1 MGILMACFLKL
12 TTFLLL
18 ASSAGSEQPDPAEAL
33 KPIEGVSVETWASD
47 PLLVDPVAFCIDER
61 GRIYVAETAR
71 QERGVEDSRAQ
82 SYWNLDDISLQTNE
96 DRLAM
101 YRKWAHK
108 FEGGMD
114 HFTNYED
121 RIRLVYD
128 EDGDGTADASQIFS
142 DGYDDALDG
151 TGSGLLVEGGH
162 VWYTNIP
169 HLWKLEDTNGDDVAD
184 VREQV
189 FSGFGIRIALRGHDM
204 HGLTWGPDGRL
215 YWSIGDRGYNVVNQE
230 GEHLFDPTSGAVF
243 RCNPDG
249 SDLEVFHT
257 GLRNP
262 QEIAFDDY
270 GTLFTG
276 DNNSDGGDRAR
287 LVHVAEGGRT
297 GWRMEYQSLAGDNL
311 RGPWNQEGLWHERHE
326 HQPAWIIPPVTN
338 IASGPSGFVHYPGL
352 GLGARYRDHFFL
364 CDFTGSPQHSRVL
377 SFGVEPDGAGYRIK
391 DVHPFVSGLL
401 CTDVDFGWDGRMY
414 VSDWVEG
421 WECTETGRIFALHD
435 PRYSS
440 DPRIDE
446 AALIIREGLEHRANG
461 ELAGLL
467 DHADQRIRLQ
477 AQFALARRGDESIGA
492 LAGVARSS
500 GQLAR
505 IHAIWGLGMVARTTS
520 LPQGDPG
527 HPMEFVLELL
537 LDEDREIRGQASKVL
552 GEALYTPAA
561 DALVELIFDPEPRV
575 VYHATMAVGRLQ
587 YMEGL
592 DAVTEMLWSN
602 DNEDA
607 LLRHAG
613 VMALAW
619 MNDREALLELTGDEV
634 PAVRL
639 ASLLALRR
647 MQDPGVELLLND
659 PDPLI
664 AAEAARAI
672 NDEPIDASM
681 PALVDRLAS
690 FHEGAVDSYS
700 PSEIAILRRALNAA
714 MRSGQPEDSMS
725 VARVVLE
732 PGNPAPMRRE
742 ALLVLGEWMSPSVRD
757 RVNGAHRP
765 VDVQGRDEEAWR
777 TTLSLLLPA
786 LLEDHDQD
794 LASLAR
800 ELAVEHE
807 IQLDDTAAMAT
818 LSEPGAP
825 SRDRVASLRQLHRDK
840 DRRDHVVNI
849 ALSASDTEVHL
860 EGLQLLAAVDPE
872 RAIDIIKVD
881 MEHESLGRQ
890 QGAILILGSL
900 NTKRAG
906 LLLLDLYADYMN
918 GLVPTQLHVEI
929 EEAAAGRSE
938 LSIDFLR
945 SLHGE
950 EEHSGDLYKSAFE
963 GGDATLGRE
972 LVRYHSAAACLRC
985 HAIGEHGGTTGPD
998 LGAVGSRLDR
1008 EAILESLISPGSVIT
1023 EGYGDS
1029 SAMPDVKQHLTP
1041 RQVRDIVEYLASL
1054 RYNDA

>member
-1 MGILMACFLKL
+1 MGVLMPCFIEM
-12 TTFLLL
+12 TTLLL
-18 ASSAGSEQPDPAEAL
+18 VACNVGSEQPDPAEAL
-33 KPIEGVSVETWASD
+33 KPIDGVSVETWASD

-82 SYWNLDDISLQTNE
+82 SYWNLDDIALQTNE

-101 YRKWAHK
+101 YRKWSHK

-114 HFTNYED
+114 HFTNHED

-128 EDGDGTADASQIFS
+128 EDGDGTADASTIYS
-142 DGYDDALDG
+142 AGYDDALDG

-169 HLWKLEDTNGDDVAD
+169 HLWRLEDTNGDDVAD

-230 GEHLFDPTSGAVF
+230 GEHLYDPTSGAVF

-311 RGPWNQEGLWHERHE
+311 RGPWNQEGLWQERHE

-352 GLGARYRDHFFL
+352 GLGDRYRDHFFL

-435 PRYSS
+435 PQHSS

-446 AALIIREGLEHRANG
+446 AGRIIREGLDHRASD

-467 DHADQRIRLQ
+467 GHADQRIRLQ
-477 AQFALARRGDESIGA
+477 AQFALARRGDESTAA

-500 GQLAR
+500 EQLAR
-505 IHAIWGLGMVARTTS
+505 IHAIWGLGMIARTTS
-520 LPQGDPG
+520 LPQGDPS
-527 HPMEFVLELL
+527 HPMEYVLELL
-537 LDEDREIRGQASKVL
+537 GDDDREIRGQASKVL
-552 GEALYTPAA
+552 GEALYAPAA

-587 YMEGL
+587 YTEGL

-602 DNEDA
+602 DNDDA

-613 VMALAW
+613 VMALTW
-619 MNDREALLELTGDEV
+619 MNDREALLELTGDEF
-634 PAVRL
+634 PPVRL

-672 NDEPIDASM
+672 NDEPMESSM

-690 FHEGAVDSYS
+690 FHEGGIDSDS
-700 PSEIAILRRALNAA
+700 PSDIAILRRALYAA
-714 MRSGQPEDSMS
+714 MRSGQPEDAMS

-732 PGNPAPMRRE
+732 PGNPATMRRE
-742 ALLVLGEWMSPSVRD
+742 ALLVLDEWMSPSVRD
-757 RVNGAHRP
+757 RVNGAYRP

-777 TTLSLLLPA
+777 ATLSLLLPA

-794 LASLAR
+794 LASMAR

-807 IQLDDTAAMAT
+807 IQLDDTAAMAM
-818 LSEPGAP
+818 LSDPDAS
-825 SRDRVASLRQLHRDK
+825 SRDRVASLRQLHRDE
-840 DRRDHVVNI
+840 DRREHVVNM

-872 RAIDIIKVD
+872 RAIGIIKADLEHDSVD
-881 MEHESLGRQ
+881 RQ
-890 QGAILILGSL
+890 QGVILILGSL
-900 NTKRAG
+900 NTRSAG
-906 LLLLDLYADYMN
+906 LLLLDLYGDYLK
-918 GLVPTQLHVEI
+918 GIAPTALHVEI
-929 EEAAAGRSE
+929 EEAASGRSE
-938 LSIDFLR
+938 SSIEFLR
-945 SLHGE
+945 SLHGVE
-950 EEHSGDLYKSAFE
+950 EDPGDSYDSAIE
-963 GGDATLGRE
+963 GGDAALGRE
-972 LVRYHSAAACLRC
+972 LVRYHNAGACLRC
-985 HAIGEHGGTTGPD
+985 HAIDGHGGTAGPD
-998 LGAVGSRLDR
+998 LAAVGSRLDR
-1008 EAILESLISPGSVIT
+1008 EAILESIISPSSIIT
-1023 EGYGDS
+1023 EGYGDTS
-1029 SAMPDVKQHLTP
+1029 PMPDMTQHLTP

-1054 RYNDA
+1054 RFNDA